1 MQGSFIWDDI
11 SKAIPREP
19 WQKWKQKKNP
29 EQSNVQNQVVH
40 NII

>member
-19 WQKWKQKKNP
+19 WQKWKQKKKP
-29 EQSNVQNQVVH
+29 RAIKRTKPSCS
-40 NII
+40 